1 MAVGSKTSGMITRAK
16 YARRVGISRSAV
28 TRLVQRGQIPVHGP
42 KKLIDPAE
50 ADQARDAA
58 RVRFNIT
65 DDASDLESSGL
76 AHRKA
81 ETETYRAR
89 LAKLAY
95 ERAVKRLLPKRSVEL
110 ALAEAS
116 RVIVQQLNGLVA
128 EAEIQA
134 VLRWARGERRQP
146 GTDNPR
152 TVWLTPEEAERLIQ
166 CAGPALD
173 KIAFLL
179 GSGCRSGEMFALDVK
194 NWNSA
199 TRQAFIED
207 TKNGYPRWVRLPGR
221 SVDLMGDLPDVGRMF
236 KTPKGLAYKLRR
248 HGGGQMQAAFNK
260 ARDAAGLGPEITPHV
275 LRHTWATWYYAQTK
289 DFGGLMDLGGWR
301 KSDMANRY
309 RKLAPDDLTA
319 RMLDFGWDFRQE
331 SGNLQRA
338 GSLSL
343 VSK

>member
-1 MAVGSKTSGMITRAK
+1 MQKEWEPQWQEEIGWTVDFSIEGERIRRRLGIRDRGLKAVARKKAEQLYRQTWDRHLDSPALTAPPFYEAARGYVESGGE
-16 YARRVGISRSAV
+16 ARFLP
-28 TRLVQRGQIPVHGP
+28 RLVEHFGADTA
-42 KKLIDPAE
+42 IDDIGEMEINE
-50 ADQARDAA
+50 AA
-58 RVRFNIT
+58 IT
-65 DDASDLESSGL
+65 IYPG
-76 AHRKA
+76 
-81 ETETYRAR
+81 
-89 LAKLAY
+89 
-95 ERAVKRLLPKRSVEL
+95 RSPSTIRRQV
-110 ALAEAS
+110 
-116 RVIVQQLNGLVA
+116 LVP
-128 EAEIQA
+128 IQA